1 MYCLIKNLAVIVT
14 MDITVQEVHT
24 IPSSILFNQVT
35 KQTKITQKMQ
45 NVVKLHVKQVL
56 TSGSTASQNV

>member
-1 MYCLIKNLAVIVT
+1 